1 MPLTASPKP
10 PANADTR
17 FFGHPRGLATLF
29 FTEMWERYSY
39 YGTRALLILFMTAP
53 LATGG
58 LGFPV
63 VKAGALYGFYT
74 AMVYLLC
81 LGGGWI
87 ADRITGQ
94 RRAVLYGGILIS
106 AGNFCLAAPSVM
118 TFYAGLGLLMLGTG
132 MLKPNV
138 SVIVGQLYAPGDKR
152 RDAGF
157 SIYYMGINLGALISP
172 LICGLVGE
180 KVSWRLGFAVSGV
193 GMVAGLIQ
201 YWYGWKFLGDAGLR
215 PAGAGSPERDRA
227 QKRNAA
233 IAGLLAIAALGLLVA
248 LNYAGT
254 IDITPALI
262 SDALGWVLVAI
273 SAAAFYWLI
282 FGKGWSSEER
292 KRSVAILVLFVAEAI
307 FWASFEQAGSSLNL
321 FAEKN
326 TNRVVMGYQF
336 PASWFQSVQPLF
348 VISLAP
354 VFAWIWLSLRRREPS
369 SPAKFTLGLLFGGLA
384 FALMVPAA
392 RASNASPWW
401 LVGCYFLQT
410 LGELCL
416 SPIGLSAMTKLAPA
430 RTGGFIMGMWFV
442 GTAIG
447 NWLAGQAGSLFDSMP
462 LPRLFGTVSASALA
476 AAVLLALLIKPTV
489 RLMSGVK

>member
-1 MPLTASPKP
+1 MNKTIEAVPS
-10 PANADTR
+10 DTS

-53 LATGG
+53 LSTGG
-58 LGFPV
+58 LAFPTM
-63 VKAGALYGFYT
+63 KAGAIYGFYT

-81 LGGGWI
+81 LGGGWV

-94 RRAVLYGGILIS
+94 RRAVLYGGLLIA
-106 AGNFCLAAPSVM
+106 AGNFCLAAPSLM
-118 TFYAGLGLLMLGTG
+118 AFYVGLGLMMLGTG

-138 SVIVGQLYAPGDKR
+138 SVIVGQLYGPKDAR
-152 RDAGF
+152 RDSGF
-157 SIYYMGINLGALISP
+157 SLFYMGINLGALISP
-172 LICGLVGE
+172 IICGLVGE
-180 KVSWRLGFAVSGV
+180 KINWRLGFAVSGI

-201 YWYGWKFLGDAGLR
+201 YWWGQKYLGNAGLH
-215 PAGAGSPERDRA
+215 PSTSGNAARDRA
-227 QKRNAA
+227 QKRNA
-233 IAGLLAIAALGLLVA
+233 LIAAAVALACLLVLVG
-248 LNYAGT
+248 LNSAGT
-254 IDITPALI
+254 IDITPTAI
-262 SDALGWVLVAI
+262 SDGLGWVLLAI
-273 SAAAFYWLI
+273 SAVAFYWLI
-282 FGKGWSSEER
+282 FGKGWSGEER
-292 KRSVAILVLFVAEAI
+292 KRSMAILVLFVAEAI

-321 FAEKN
+321 FGERN
-326 TNRVVMGYQF
+326 TNRMLFGYQF

-354 VFAWIWLSLRRREPS
+354 VFAWFWFKLGSREPS
-369 SPAKFTLGLLFGGLA
+369 SPAKFTLGLIFGGLA

-392 RASNASPWW
+392 MGTNVSPWW
-401 LVGCYFLQT
+401 LVGTYLLQT

-430 RTGGFIMGMWFV
+430 RAAGFVMGIWFL

-447 NWLAGQAGSLFDSMP
+447 NWLAGRAGSLFDSMP
-462 LPRLFGTVSASALA
+462 LPQLFGTVAVSALI
-476 AAVLLALLIKPTV
+476 AAVFLAILIKPTV